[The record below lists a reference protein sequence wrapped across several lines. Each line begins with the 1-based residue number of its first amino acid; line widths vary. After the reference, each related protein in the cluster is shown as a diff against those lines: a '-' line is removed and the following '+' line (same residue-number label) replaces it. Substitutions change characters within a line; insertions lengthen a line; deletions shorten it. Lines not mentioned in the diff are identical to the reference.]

1 MTSNSAP
8 IWLYDG
14 VCVLCSGGVR
24 YTLRHEREHDIPLA
38 DIAAALA
45 VQSRDGENF
54 LLSPEVGGMFSN
66 NTGYNSAAAG
76 SAAHMSEAG
85 RAAFEFAYPGDAI
98 ANLWWWPIQESWYIT
113 KRNEYQDRFLSA

>member
-1 MTSNSAP
+1 MRNGAMP
-8 IWLYDG
+8 RRRKARWLDG
-14 VCVLCSGGVR
+14 YRSGACGAENIEQA
-24 YTLRHEREHDIPLA
+24 Y
-38 DIAAALA
+38 ALL
-45 VQSRDGENF
+45 NF

-98 ANLWWWPIQESWYIT
+98 ANLWWWPMFTPWFSQVRE
-113 KRNEYQDRFLSA
+113 EYVEKLTNAYA